1 MEHLPCEV
9 LHNKRKEGGSQ
20 ESREGRKGGRGGGR
34 EEKREGKR
42 RKEGKKEGRESLWP
56 DKLEK
61 HFTALKIYPLLMI
74 SSSH

>member
-1 MEHLPCEV
+1 MEQLPCEV

-20 ESREGRKGGRGGGR
+20 ELREGRKGGREGGR

-61 HFTALKIYPLLMI
+61 QFTALKIYPLFKI